1 MQAQETLTDIP
12 RTELGQPVAEL
23 PVRDVERAREHYRDK
38 LGFELGWIVASDGGA
53 GNEIGSVKRG
63 QAAIFLR
70 RRTGPFEPAVHW
82 YYAVDI
88 HATYAE
94 LKARGARITDPLAR
108 KPWGL
113 TQFTVEDLDGNVFY
127 FHGD

>member
-1 MQAQETLTDIP
+1 MQAQESLTGIP
-12 RTELGQPVAEL
+12 LTELGQPVAEL
-23 PVRDVERAREHYRDK
+23 PVRDVEAARNHYRDK
-38 LGFELGWIVASDGGA
+38 LGFELGWIIPAEGGA

-70 RRTGPFEPAVHW
+70 RRSGDFEPAVHW

-88 HATYAE
+88 RATYAE
-94 LKARGARITDPLAR
+94 LAARGANITDPLEK

-113 TQFTVEDLDGNVFY
+113 TQFTVEDLDGNVFH